1 MYEDSSSSKWSISY
15 FTVNFLLRNN
25 KYTCIHLSIR
35 YITNHNCNPTVT
47 ASALQEARL
56 SFPSGHSS
64 YSTYAFVFLFVS
76 LSILGVSG
84 FPGSCVPRDG
94 EPAWISRPRCSKAR
108 VPMNPEPTVEFASPG
123 GFRGTGIQT

>member
-1 MYEDSSSSKWSISY
+1 MYEDRSSRKWSISY

-35 YITNHNCNPTVT
+35 YITNHNCNATVT

-76 LSILGVSG
+76 VSILGVSG
-84 FPGSCVPRDG
+84 FRFPQNGNPFLSIFFGIIESSHTLLLSFCGNFLCVPGS
-94 EPAWISRPRCSKAR
+94 
-108 VPMNPEPTVEFASPG
+108 
-123 GFRGTGIQT
+123 